1 MVQFLRLSYPEQ
13 FLNFACRFADDSGE
27 TGSGER
33 VKGLRIEAI
42 ARIGIGAVEG
52 KNLGAVAIP
61 GREIG
66 CIDANDAV
74 DGLIAGIDER
84 DKRKR
89 IGFDETRPEAA
100 LVFKGKVIELKDDV
114 AKGGEAALCDVTRL
128 SFVGLALFSGK
139 RIRSDDFAQMVGVL
153 FILFA
158 EPLSERAQIDAR
170 LSAHRGIRPKDV
182 QNLFLTEVGEKLH
195 LAVDAP
201 GEPVGVGADFFG
213 RKLSQGV
220 RRTVVLARVD
230 QLPDA
235 LRGPLVG
242 RRLLR
247 LT

>member
-13 FLNFACRFADDSGE
+13 FLDFACRFADDSGE
-27 TGSGER
+27 TGSGE
-33 VKGLRIEAI
+33 GMESLRIKAI

-89 IGFDETRPEAA
+89 IGFDETRLEAA
-100 LVFKGKVIELKDDV
+100 LVFKGKVIELEDHVAKAGETCLGDV
-114 AKGGEAALCDVTRL
+114 ARL
-128 SFVGLALFSGK
+128 PFVGLAQFSRK
-139 RIRSDDFAQMVGVL
+139 RIRADDFAQMVGVS
-153 FILFA
+153 FILFV
-158 EPLSERAQIDAR
+158 EPFAERAQVDAR

-182 QNLFLTEVGEKLH
+182 QNLFHTEVGEKLH

-201 GEPVGVGADFFG
+201 GEPVGVGADFLYLFTSIPLG
-213 RKLSQGV
+213 K
-220 RRTVVLARVD
+220 
-230 QLPDA
+230 PDVTQWMTT
-235 LRGPLVG
+235 PQ
-242 RRLLR
+242 RL
-247 LT
+247 